1 MITKQSTLRMSRED
15 WLQARNAS
23 IGGSD
28 AAALL
33 GLNDYSSPYQ
43 LWLEKTGQRPGF
55 EGNIAT
61 ETGSFLEPFIADLFT
76 RETGKKLRRV
86 NAIIR
91 NSDYPFAHA
100 NIDREVVG
108 ERALV
113 ECKST
118 TSLTNIKL
126 ARNGDYPAA
135 WYTQCMHYLM
145 VTGYDKCYLAVLV
158 NNRDFHI
165 YEITRDEDEITAL
178 ALAEA
183 AFWEKVERR
192 TPPATNGSVGDTD
205 ALTEIIGPGNP
216 ELPPIDLFGAEDLVS
231 EWDQL
236 TESIKALD
244 QRKEAIKQTLCQRLG
259 QAEIGLVGDRKVRW
273 QTVTSNR
280 FDRRAFEAANP
291 SLSLLP
297 WTKTNTTRR
306 FEIK

>member
-1 MITKQSTLRMSRED
+1 MITKQSTLGMTRED
-15 WLQARNAS
+15 WLNERNAS

-33 GLNDYSSPYQ
+33 SLNDYSSPYQ

-61 ETGSFLEPFIADLFT
+61 ETGNFLEPYIADLFT
-76 RETGKKLRRV
+76 RETGKKLRRI

-100 NIDREVVG
+100 NVDREVVG

-118 TSLTNIKL
+118 TSLINIKL
-126 ARNGDYPAA
+126 ARTGDYPAA

-145 VTGYDKCYLAVLV
+145 VTGYDRCYLAVLI

-165 YEITRDEDEITAL
+165 HEISRDEMEIA

-183 AFWEKVERR
+183 EQAFWQRVIDRN
-192 TPPATNGSVGDTD
+192 PPPLSGAPGDTE
-205 ALTEIIGPGNP
+205 ALTEVTGPGNAD
-216 ELPPIDLFGAEDLVS
+216 LPPIDLFGAEDLLT

-244 QRKEAIKQTLCQRLG
+244 QRKEAIKQSLCQQLG
-259 QAEIGLVGDRKVRW
+259 QAEIGLVGERKVRW
-273 QTVTSNR
+273 QTITSSR
-280 FDRRAFEAANP
+280 FDRKAFEAANP
-291 SLSLLP
+291 GISLLP
-297 WTKTNTTRR
+297 WTKTSTARR
-306 FEIK
+306 FEIR